1 MTDEAPAAPRLLV
14 VGYDGSA
21 SARAAVELAARHA
34 GPGGRVIVVHAYSVP
49 ADYVGAPYYQD
60 MLDRTVERA
69 REVLADLDSIPTA
82 GVQVDTDVVP
92 GAPGEVVCDVARVRH
107 ADAIVMGSRGVG
119 RVGSL
124 LGSVAH
130 DVLHRATCPVLV
142 IPQRMVQDGD

>member
-1 MTDEAPAAPRLLV
+1 MTEEAPTPSRCLV

-21 SARAAVELAARHA
+21 SSRAAVELAARNA

-69 REVLADLDSIPTA
+69 KEVLADLDSIPTHGA
-82 GVQVDTDVVP
+82 EIHTDVVP
-92 GAPGEVVCDVARVRH
+92 GAPGEVVCDVAKVRD

-119 RVGSL
+119 RVGAL

-130 DVLHRATCPVLV
+130 DVLHRASCPVLV
-142 IPQRMVQDGD
+142 IPQRMVNDD